1 MLVSHRS
8 ATSNAAAARGSSS
21 RVRPFSAAVTR
32 SSKAQQKQ
40 QRRLVA
46 KAAEEEQQ
54 PEPEIEEVVPE
65 QAIAAE
71 DFQFNYSEAKKVRT
85 FSHFGRAAAAAH
97 LGQCCPT
104 ARQQHMAAAG
114 SGCIWDWFSKQ
125 HITEG
130 AAYTLL

>member
-32 SSKAQQKQ
+32 
-40 QRRLVA
+40 
-46 KAAEEEQQ
+46 
-54 PEPEIEEVVPE
+54 IEEVVPE